1 MSILVLTQG
10 DVEMLLPM
18 DECIQVMSEAMAAL
32 AREQAFQPVRMMV
45 RPPGA
50 HGFMAL
56 MPAYVAPETGPAF
69 FGLKA
74 LCVFHD
80 NPALGK
86 DAHQG
91 AVLLFSGETGEPLAM
106 MNASALTAIRTGAVS
121 GLATRLLARE
131 DAGDC
136 AIIGAGVQART
147 HLAAMRAVR
156 RLQRVRV
163 AGRTLA
169 HAQQFAQELGAGA
182 PFPIEAV
189 ASVEAAVRGADLIVT
204 ATTANEPILKRE
216 WIAPG
221 AHINAVGAY
230 TPTTRE
236 VDGETMAAARLFVDR
251 RESALAE
258 AGDILLPMQ
267 AGLFG
272 PEHIL
277 AEIGEVV
284 IGSRP
289 GRATPSEITLFK
301 SVGLPV
307 EDAAAAEHVYRRAV
321 QRSMGTRLAF

>member
-1 MSILVLTQG
+1 MSILILTQA
-10 DVEMLLPM
+10 DVEALLPM
-18 DECIQVMSEAMAAL
+18 DECIEAMSEAMAAL
-32 AREQAFQPVRMMV
+32 ARGQVFQPVRMMV

-50 HGFMAL
+50 HGLMAL
-56 MPAYVAPETGPAF
+56 MPAYAAPEAGPAF

-74 LCVFHD
+74 ICVFHD
-80 NPALGK
+80 NPARGK

-106 MNASALTAIRTGAVS
+106 MNASALTAIRTAAVS

-156 RLQRVRV
+156 RLRRVRV
-163 AGRTLA
+163 ASRTLA

-189 ASVEAAVRGADLIVT
+189 PSVEAAVRGADLIVT

-230 TPTTRE
+230 TPSARE
-236 VDGETMAAARLFVDR
+236 VDGETMAAARLFVDK

-258 AGDILLPMQ
+258 AGDILLPML
-267 AGLFG
+267 AGAFG

-284 IGSRP
+284 IGSKP
-289 GRATPSEITLFK
+289 GRGSRGEITLFK
-301 SVGLPV
+301 SLGLAV
-307 EDAAAAEHVYRRAV
+307 EDAAAAEHVYQRAV
-321 QRSMGTRLAF
+321 ETGAGKRVEF